1 MDEYNFNQP
10 PQPSI
15 PITDINISETI
26 RKMNSDM
33 NFVGIFTIIYG
44 ILNCLTIIGAAIGVP
59 LIFAGMRLRDA
70 SLEFERYL
78 QTNDMAAIFSGFEK
92 QQRAFF
98 IQKVLIII
106 SIIFIILYVVFIIL
120 MIGSMGFDTIFND
133 FQ

>member
-1 MDEYNFNQP
+1 MDEYNFNQAQ
-10 PQPSI
+10 QPDAT
-15 PITDINISETI
+15 ITDINISETI

-44 ILNCLTIIGAAIGVP
+44 VLNCLTIIGAVIGVP

-78 QTNDMAAIFSGFEK
+78 QTNDVTAIYSGFEK
-92 QQRAFF
+92 QRRAFF

-106 SIIFIILYVVFIIL
+106 SIIFIILYVVFIIF
-120 MIGSMGFDTIFND
+120 MIGSMRLDNIFNN